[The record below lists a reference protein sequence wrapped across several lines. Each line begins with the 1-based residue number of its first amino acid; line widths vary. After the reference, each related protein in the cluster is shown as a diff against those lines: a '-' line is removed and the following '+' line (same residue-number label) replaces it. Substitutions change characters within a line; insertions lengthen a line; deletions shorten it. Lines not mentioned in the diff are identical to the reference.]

1 MLSYNTNLSIWAN
14 QLNAGRRRYLSSS
27 KSICVTELW
36 PPSRVSYTFLGDDAG
51 GGKKRIMSQQE
62 RKTVSILYFELQSS
76 RRFCAQT
83 H

>member
-51 GGKKRIMSQQE
+51 GKKSIMSQQE
-62 RKTVSILYFELQSS
+62 RKTVSTLYFELQSS
-76 RRFCAQT
+76 RRFWAQT